1 MTCVKEDMR
10 GGAEKKGVEYNIM
23 TRSREDSFLWG

>member
-23 TRSREDSFLWG
+23 TREDSFLWG